1 MDALKKLL
9 QMKDLTE
16 DESALALEYIMQ
28 GNANNSQIAAFLTA
42 LRIKG
47 ETVDEIV
54 GLVKTMRK
62 YSKKVT
68 LTKKP
73 ETGNLL
79 DTAGTGGDG
88 SKTFNISTAAAFV
101 AAGAGAVLAKHGNRA
116 ASSKSGS
123 ADVLEELGVDID
135 INEEIA
141 KKQLEKM
148 GITFLFAK
156 SYHPAMRFVAP
167 VRKEL
172 GFRTIFNVLGPLTN
186 PADAKRQ
193 VIGVYDKGIM
203 KKMAEALAKLGT
215 EKTVFLSSD
224 IDEFSI
230 STETSVIEVAGKE
243 IKEYILA
250 PEDFGIERGKIGELQ
265 VVDRIESA
273 GVIINVLEG
282 KPGAARDVVVLNAG
296 AAIYACGL
304 AGTIKEGTKLA
315 EKSIDSG
322 KALEKLDALRNFVV
336 E

>member
-250 PEDFGIERGKIGELQ
+250 PEDFGI
-265 VVDRIESA
+265 
-273 GVIINVLEG
+273 
-282 KPGAARDVVVLNAG
+282 
-296 AAIYACGL
+296 
-304 AGTIKEGTKLA
+304 
-315 EKSIDSG
+315 
-322 KALEKLDALRNFVV
+322 
-336 E
+336 